1 MIRWLAFASM
11 VALAVALAP
20 GCSLQNVEGPD
31 VTCEDLECGR
41 INACA
46 EGIIAQCLDGQTVR
60 WHVCTSD
67 ADDVCDE
74 EWQVEG
80 AFRCQQSQ
88 TDCEGCRPERV
99 DGCAGL

>member
-1 MIRWLAFASM
+1 MIRWVTFAAVVVLAA
-11 VALAVALAP
+11 AYAP

-41 INACA
+41 VNACG
-46 EGIIAQCLDGQTVR
+46 EGIIAQCADGQTVR

-74 EWQVEG
+74 DWQVEG
-80 AFRCQQSQ
+80 AYRCQESQ
-88 TDCEGCRPERV
+88 LECEGCRPERV